1 MTRHQRLIRR
11 RLWAGLIVIVAVF
24 TIFGARLFQIQGIDS
39 QAYATMAA
47 ESGTQTIAVPAP
59 RGKIVDRN
67 DVALA
72 ANTAGMTLTADPSMT
87 RGHATEIARGPADG
101 FRVGIDHVDDGAEL
115 RARS

>member
-87 RGHATEIARGPADG
+87 RENATENEVGKTAWRGSADISAG
-101 FRVGIDHVDDGAEL
+101 QLSRTE
-115 RARS
+115 R